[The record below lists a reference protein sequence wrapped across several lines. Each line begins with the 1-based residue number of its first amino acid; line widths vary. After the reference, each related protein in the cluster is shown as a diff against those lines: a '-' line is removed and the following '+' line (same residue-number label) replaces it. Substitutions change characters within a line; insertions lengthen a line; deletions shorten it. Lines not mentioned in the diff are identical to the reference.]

1 MPKRSTAASQGMDVD
16 LVPPQQQKVGQGK
29 RRERDEGG
37 EEEGDEGEGGSDV
50 EMLDVNFSFFDPQ
63 PQDYHSIKLLLSQL
77 LQGDAASLDLGGVTD
92 IVLEQK
98 LVGSTVKTDS
108 GDEDD
113 KAHEGDPYAVLTVLN
128 LNVHKSNKALSSLV
142 SYILSKLP
150 SSSAFH
156 STLSSLLSV
165 DAAASS
171 ASKPSHVGLVLS
183 ERMVN
188 MPPQIVP
195 PMYRMLSEEL
205 QWAKDDGEPYH
216 FSHLLFVSRV
226 FKSSLSALD
235 DDPNAALEAAIVAEA
250 EAKAKVPPK
259 KKKQRKAGGA
269 EQEEEK
275 LWMYH
280 VEDEFI
286 QKFAEH
292 THVFDFSNNSRR
304 AEGGGQDQFG
314 VDMKGQLM
322 LVPWPKFSDIVD
334 GLEAFVGPV

>member
-1 MPKRSTAASQGMDVD
+1 M
-16 LVPPQQQKVGQGK
+16 
-29 RRERDEGG
+29 
-37 EEEGDEGEGGSDV
+37 
-50 EMLDVNFSFFDPQ
+50 
-63 PQDYHSIKLLLSQL
+63 
-77 LQGDAASLDLGGVTD
+77 
-92 IVLEQK
+92 
-98 LVGSTVKTDS
+98 
-108 GDEDD
+108 
-113 KAHEGDPYAVLTVLN
+113 
-128 LNVHKSNKALSSLV
+128 
-142 SYILSKLP
+142 
-150 SSSAFH
+150 
-156 STLSSLLSV
+156 
-165 DAAASS
+165 
-171 ASKPSHVGLVLS
+171 SHA
-183 ERMVN
+183 
-188 MPPQIVP
+188 Q
-195 PMYRMLSEEL
+195 
-205 QWAKDDGEPYH
+205 GEPYH

-280 VEDEFI
+280 VEDDFI
-286 QKFAEH
+286 QNVRWFPFEVDCSRCSRLQSHRIRRLTVTLPAQFAEH